1 MTVFEAI
8 LLGIVQG
15 LTEFLPISSSGHL
28 VIVPELLNMDPP
40 PLAFDV
46 LLHLATALAIV
57 GYFGREV
64 YMILVAF
71 VSPKRLS
78 PKEVKGWRRMGLWLV
93 IGSLPIAAA
102 GFFFRG
108 FFEALFDST
117 LAVGALLMLTG
128 CLMLVA
134 DIVASRGPREKRVL
148 KDMGAVDALIIG
160 LFQAL
165 AVAPGL
171 SRSGSTISAG
181 VYVGLERRSA
191 ARFSFLLGVPAILGA
206 GLVNIG
212 DISVGL
218 QGSTAAAFALGALAA
233 VVSSLLAVHF
243 MLRFL
248 RRHRLRGFVIYV
260 FALGAVVVGLS
271 LL

>member
-1 MTVFEAI
+1 MTVLEAI

-28 VIVPELLNMDPP
+28 VIVPEFLNMEPP

-46 LLHLATALAIV
+46 LLHLATAIAVL
-57 GYFGREV
+57 GYFGREI
-64 YMILVAF
+64 YMMIVAF
-71 VSPKRLS
+71 VAPRRLE
-78 PKEVKGWRRMGLWLV
+78 PKEVKGWRRMALWMV
-93 IGSLPIAAA
+93 IGSVPIAAA

-108 FFEALFDST
+108 FFESLFEST
-117 LAVGALLMLTG
+117 LAVGAFLILTG
-128 CLMLVA
+128 CLMLAA
-134 DIVASRGPREKRVL
+134 DFVVSRSVGERRVL
-148 KDMGAVDALIIG
+148 KDIGAADAIIIG

-171 SRSGSTISAG
+171 SRSGATISAG

-191 ARFSFLLGVPAILGA
+191 ARFSFLLSVPAILGA
-206 GLVNIG
+206 GLVNAG
-212 DISVGL
+212 DISAGL
-218 QGSTAAAFALGALAA
+218 QGGSASAFALGALAA
-233 VVSSLLAVHF
+233 LVSSVLAVHF

-248 RRHRLRGFVIYV
+248 RNHRLRGFVIYV
-260 FALGAVVVGLS
+260 FVVGAIVIGLS